1 MPQKRGRVLVA
12 HHAYY
17 QADRFGQ
24 PLVELGQR
32 LGDGPRAVL
41 VMGAVEPQLG
51 ALLEETRQGPVVEPL
66 HASRPAH
73 LGEATLDGGVGEA
86 EGLELQGGCNRGAG
100 VADLV
105 MAHQRGRGEVHQPRL
120 ALVDEAAALLEGL
133 EALAPDQE
141 RGGDRPGAGA
151 DHLLRLRRLAGDD
164 GGDAALEDA
173 GLLAGDGGKGVAE
186 LVLVIE
192 RDGRDDAERRA
203 RDDVGGVEPASETDL
218 QDQRV
223 GWMLGEGQEG
233 GSGRDLEIGDV
244 VAGVGAPGCASSTSM
259 SSASPMGRALP
270 SAPASSMRS
279 WKRTRCGEV

>member
-1 MPQKRGRVLVA
+1 MSA
-12 HHAYY
+12 
-17 QADRFGQ
+17 
-24 PLVELGQR
+24 
-32 LGDGPRAVL
+32 
-41 VMGAVEPQLG
+41 GA
-51 ALLEETRQGPVVEPL
+51 
-66 HASRPAH
+66 
-73 LGEATLDGGVGEA
+73 
-86 EGLELQGGCNRGAG
+86 
-100 VADLV
+100 
-105 MAHQRGRGEVHQPRL
+105 GEVHQPRL

-133 EALAPDQE
+133 EVLAPDQE

-173 GLLAGDGGKGVAE
+173 GLLAGNGGEGVAE

-203 RDDVGGVEPASETDL
+203 RDDVGGVELAAETDL

-244 VAGVGAPGCASSTSM
+244 VAGVGGPGAREHVDELGLADGARLAVGTAELDALVEADEM
-259 SSASPMGRALP
+259 RRGVDVHALARGLEHGLEEGGRRALAVGAGDVDDGRQALLRVAELVEQP
-270 SAPASSMRS
+270 RDAAERKVDQLGMQRPQLGQQSV
-279 WKRTRCGEV
+279 TREHGAR